1 MSINCSTNEQQVDQ
15 NKCFNH
21 WPQYPCYDRRTR
33 TCNSPDG
40 VQLFDPVSDVL
51 YGASSLYL
59 SVLNFAEA
67 LLMETPARDR
77 PAVDRSIRRTIHDW
91 GPSFVGGPRPIMFS
105 GDPALETAIPIVNI
119 AEQFPGR
126 YTTTQDVVNI
136 VEAVPGHLETATNTI
151 RRYRDRI
158 MGNSPPG
165 VRPPALER
173 RPSEERVGM
182 GRKRKTKRRRRRK
195 KKRRKRTR
203 GKH

>member
-1 MSINCSTNEQQVDQ
+1 MSINCSTDEQKVDQ
-15 NKCFNH
+15 DKCFNH

-51 YGASSLYL
+51 YGTSSLYL
-59 SVLNFAEA
+59 SILNFAEN

-77 PAVDRSIRRTIHDW
+77 PAVDRSIRRTINTW

-105 GDPALETAIPIVNI
+105 GDPALETGIPIVNI

-126 YTTTQDVVNI
+126 YTTTQDVADI
-136 VEAVPGHLETATNTI
+136 VEAIPGHLETAANTI
-151 RRYRDRI
+151 RYYRDRI
-158 MGNSPPG
+158 IGNTSPE
-165 VRPPALER
+165 VRPPVLIR
-173 RPSEERVGM
+173 RDSGERVGM
-182 GRKRKTKRRRRRK
+182 GRKRKTKRRRGRK

-203 GKH
+203 DKH